1 MTDTPLRYPAVGQ
14 GLLRRATARIAALQQ
29 RIGWGGLPL
38 AVSMPAA
45 FGVGAV
51 IYYTLPTEPPLWS
64 WIPASIAA
72 VILMGVS
79 LWLGRRQRIWPV
91 ALLVLAMTLAG
102 FARSDLRTHAV
113 AHTVIADSDRA
124 RVVTGWIEE
133 VQRSTSRE
141 RLVIRVSA
149 IDGMDVPPP
158 RVRVSTSR
166 GDFVPGDA
174 IRLHAVLGP
183 PPRPAVPGSYDSG
196 FAAWFSGAGGTGF
209 AVSRPEAVEISG
221 DRMSRGFAAWRWS
234 IAERIRS
241 QMPERTGGVAA
252 ALLTGDRSGIDPDVA
267 ESLRASGLGHIL
279 AISGL
284 HMALMAGGVFVAAT
298 WVIARIE
305 PLARSIDPRKPA
317 AIAALLAAA
326 GYLLLSGAAIPTQR
340 AFVMTGAVLLGVLAG
355 RRAASMH
362 MVGLAALA
370 VLIFQPESIV
380 TPGFQMSFAAALAL
394 VAAFNLAR
402 RRADGPRGMV
412 SRFAGFWGALAG
424 SSFVAGSATG
434 GFAAF
439 HFHRLA
445 AYGFGANLAA
455 MPVFS
460 LLVMPA
466 GAFALLLMPI
476 GLDGLALWVMDKGL
490 SWVISVASFTESL
503 PGALTP
509 AAAAPGLALAIYASG
524 FVCLAAGRGLVRLAG
539 GAGMAL
545 ALTVWAMTD
554 QPDALITEGGV
565 MIARFGDGEDWSASN
580 TRRSR
585 FAARVFLERS
595 GEERGQSPTSGVV
608 CDEAGCAG
616 RVSGHLIAFPD
627 TPEVLRDDCRT
638 ADLVVSRFPVR
649 GTERANC
656 NAILI
661 DGRQLN
667 ARGALALWF
676 EDDGQL
682 VMQSVD
688 AVRGQRPWTTRGDQL

>member
-1 MTDTPLRYPAVGQ
+1 MTDTPLRYPVAGH
-14 GLLRRATARIAALQQ
+14 GFLRRAVRQIAPLAE
-29 RIGWGGLPL
+29 RVGWGGLPL
-38 AVSMPAA
+38 AVALPAA

-51 IYYTLPTEPPLWS
+51 IYYTLPAEPPAWI
-64 WIPASIAA
+64 WIPASLLAA
-72 VILMGVS
+72 MLAAAS
-79 LWLGRRQRIWPV
+79 LWLGRRHIVWPA

-102 FARSDLRTHAV
+102 FARSDIRTHAV
-113 AHTVIADSDRA
+113 AHTVITDNDRA
-124 RVVTGWIEE
+124 RTVTGWIED

-149 IDGMDVPPP
+149 IDGMETPPP
-158 RVRVSTSR
+158 RIRVSASR
-166 GDFVPGDA
+166 GDFVPGDG
-174 IRLHAVLGP
+174 IRLRAVLGP

-196 FAAWFSGAGGTGF
+196 FAAWFSGIGGTGF
-209 AVSRPEAVEISG
+209 AVSRPEAVDLSG
-221 DRMSRGFAAWRWS
+221 DRLSRGFAAWRWS

-241 QMPERTGGVAA
+241 RMPERAGGVAA

-284 HMALMAGGVFVAAT
+284 HMALMAGGVFFAAT

-305 PLARSIDPRKPA
+305 PLARAIDPRKPA

-370 VLIFQPESIV
+370 VLVFQPESIV
-380 TPGFQMSFAAALAL
+380 TPGFQMSFAAAIAL

-402 RRADGPRGMV
+402 RRPEGPRGLV

-460 LLVMPA
+460 LIVMPA
-466 GAFALLLMPI
+466 GAFALLLMPV
-476 GLDGLALWVMDKGL
+476 GLDGPAFWVMDKGL
-490 SWVISVASFTESL
+490 GWVIAVASFTESL

-509 AAAAPGLALAIYASG
+509 AAAAPGLALAIYAAG
-524 FVCLAAGRGLVRLAG
+524 FVLLAAGRGLVRLAG
-539 GAGMAL
+539 AAGMAL
-545 ALTVWAMTD
+545 ALAVWAMSD

-595 GEERGQSPTSGVV
+595 GVERGAIPGSGVT

-616 RVSGHLIAFPD
+616 RVSGQVIAFPD
-627 TPEVLRDDCRT
+627 TPEVLRDDCRS
-638 ADLVVSRFPVR
+638 ADLVVTRFPVR
-649 GTERANC
+649 GAERERC
-656 NAILI
+656 SAILI

-667 ARGALALWF
+667 EHGALAVWF
-676 EDDGQL
+676 GPDGQL
-682 VMQSVD
+682 TTQSVD
-688 AVRGQRPWTTRGDQL
+688 AVRGQRPWTARGDQL